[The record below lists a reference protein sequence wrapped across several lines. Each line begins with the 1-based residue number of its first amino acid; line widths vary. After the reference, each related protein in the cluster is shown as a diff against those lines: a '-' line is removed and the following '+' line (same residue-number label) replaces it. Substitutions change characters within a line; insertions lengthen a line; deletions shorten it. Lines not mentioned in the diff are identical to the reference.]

1 MLITDGKQTIAQSLT
16 NFSGI
21 SQRIKDRG
29 IIVYALGVGSSV
41 DQSQL
46 LTIASSSDV
55 VFFTSSF
62 TELAPVVSQIQG
74 KLCNCKYLCES
85 VSCR

>member
-1 MLITDGKQTIAQSLT
+1 MLITDGKQTIAQIT

-29 IIVYALGVGSSV
+29 IIVYALGVGPSV